1 MPLPDYQ
8 EAYGAALRSLGL
20 NQSEVDRQ
28 KQLVTSPERLSAYD
42 LAERNFDKII
52 RARNTRRDAQ
62 YAKTLRKIFCGA
74 MTIMPLT
81 LISATAAAFVFL
93 A

>member
-1 MPLPDYQ
+1 MPFSDYR

-28 KQLVTSPERLSAYD
+28 KQLVTSPEDLSAYD

-62 YAKTLRKIFCGA
+62 YAKTLSKIFRSTL
-74 MTIMPLT
+74 MIMPLT
-81 LISATAAAFVFL
+81 LIAATAAAYVLL